1 MTMRNAIRNLVFG
14 PKSSSERYVAHLRS
28 QGMVIGENT
37 VIYSPMHC
45 VIDQT
50 RPWMIEIGDNVSIT
64 EGVTILTHGYD
75 WSVFKGKYG
84 DVLGSAGRVK
94 IGSNVF
100 IGMNATILKGV
111 TIGDNVVIG
120 ANSLI
125 NKDVP
130 SDCVVAGNPQRVI
143 CGIDEYLEKRRTAQV
158 AEAADLYDCWRRNS
172 PEGKRGGGASEGGFP
187 RVLLAFRRSRCT
199 EDGLV
204 GPLVRKG
211 DASGGNIREELR
223 EVFPVQTVVRGL
235 RGVPWCNRGILPPV
249 TAGAGLERR
258 LSVC

>member
-1 MTMRNAIRNLVFG
+1 MNIKQLIRRFAYG
-14 PKSSSERYVAHLRS
+14 PKYTSSAYISYLRS
-28 QGMVIGENT
+28 LGMVIGKNC
-37 VIYSPMHC
+37 VIYSPTHC
-45 VIDQT
+45 VVDVT

-111 TIGDNVVIG
+111 TVGDNVVIG

-130 SDCVVAGNPQRVI
+130 SDCAVAGNPQRVI
-143 CGIDEYLEKRRTAQV
+143 CGIDEHLEKRRAAQV
-158 AEAADLYDCWRRNS
+158 AEVA
-172 PEGKRGGGASEGGFP
+172 
-187 RVLLAFRRSRCT
+187 
-199 EDGLV
+199 
-204 GPLVRKG
+204 
-211 DASGGNIREELR
+211 
-223 EVFPVQTVVRGL
+223 
-235 RGVPWCNRGILPPV
+235 
-249 TAGAGLERR
+249 
-258 LSVC
+258 